1 MVLPLTCK
9 LNLSIKT
16 EIYQALAEKAQ
27 SLQKDED
34 TLIAEALEW
43 YLNPETNKV
52 SSNAPRMA
60 LQKRRS

>member
-9 LNLSIKT
+9 LNLSVKT

-43 YLNPETNKV
+43 YLNRATNIV
-52 SSNAPRMA
+52 PTNAPRMA
-60 LQKRRS
+60 LLKRRS